1 MSKKNATLRNVISFL
16 WIKNPL
22 LIYGLSVVTA
32 VMTTTS
38 LNSALAV
45 CLALVI
51 MMIPTTATALLVGSK
66 LPAEIRFVV
75 HTLVASLSYI
85 PAVMAVR
92 AIFPH
97 AVTALTIYLPLLA
110 VNELVV
116 LRADR
121 YATKRSVTFALTDTL
136 GCILSFTP
144 TMFFIAFVREL
155 LGSGSLFGYKIL
167 KQTSPEFLLPFMGFI
182 ISGFT
187 AALFKH
193 VQAMMILAIRH
204 RRYKKMHKPN

>member
-1 MSKKNATLRNVISFL
+1 MRKRNALRNVVSFL
-16 WIKNPL
+16 WVKNPL

-38 LNSALAV
+38 LSSALSV
-45 CLALVI
+45 CMALLI
-51 MMIPTTATALLVGSK
+51 MMIPTSATALIIGSK
-66 LPAEIRFVV
+66 LVPEIRFVI
-75 HTLVASLSYI
+75 HTLVASISYI

-92 AIFPH
+92 SIFPQ
-97 AVTALTIYLPLLA
+97 ATTALTIYLPLLA

-121 YATKRSVTFALTDTL
+121 YAKKRSVSFALADIF
-136 GCILSFTP
+136 GCILSFTI
-144 TMFFIAFVREL
+144 TMLFIAFIREL
-155 LGSGSLFGYKIL
+155 LGSGTLFGYKIME
-167 KQTSPEFLLPFMGFI
+167 QTSPEVLLPFMGFI

-193 VQAMMILAIRH
+193 GQAMLVKTIRH
-204 RRYKKMHKPN
+204 RRHKKTTQTN